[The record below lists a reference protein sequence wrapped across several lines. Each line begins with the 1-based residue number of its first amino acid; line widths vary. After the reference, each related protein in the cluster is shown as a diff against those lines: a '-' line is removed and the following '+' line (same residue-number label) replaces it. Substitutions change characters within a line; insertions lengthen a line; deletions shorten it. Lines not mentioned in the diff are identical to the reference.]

1 MRLKTKSL
9 KLKTSSGFTIIE
21 LMVAMTL
28 FLVLIGIA
36 IGGFINAL
44 RTQRAIVELMAANDN
59 ASLTMEQIARE
70 IRTGYH
76 FVKVSDS
83 EFGFTNAYNVTVFY
97 RLNEGAIERGAQDIF
112 LQTKYKK
119 ITADNLRVIGFGVN
133 LLGGDAGDGYPPRI
147 TISLSITGKSKFLEN
162 VSVNVQTT
170 ISSRLLDT

>member
-1 MRLKTKSL
+1 MFQVSRFKFRER
-9 KLKTSSGFTIIE
+9 GFTIIE

-70 IRTGYH
+70 MRTGYY
-76 FVKVSDS
+76 FVKISDT
-83 EFGFTNAYNVTVFY
+83 ELKFVNAYNVTVFY
-97 RLNEGAIERGAQDIF
+97 RLNEETIERGTQDIF

-119 ITADNLRVIGFGVN
+119 ITADNLRVAGFRID
-133 LLGGDAGDGYPPRI
+133 LLGADAGDGYPPRI
-147 TISLSITGKSKFLEN
+147 TISLSITGRSKYLQN
-162 VSVNVQTT
+162 TSVNIQTT
-170 ISSRLLDT
+170 VSSRLMDT